1 MHPILASRQRQ
12 ALYLASWPPVALLLA
27 VAWSTASPAVDLGAA
42 LVVVAPPAVVHAFVC
57 LSAWYVCRAMPL
69 TAPSAPP
76 IAVAH
81 AGAGMVAGAVWMLA
95 WEAWTRLL
103 GGCPAFA
110 EPVRD
115 YRAQGAAVF
124 AAGALLFWMSSLFHY
139 LLIAFDASRRAETRE
154 LGFKVTAREAEL
166 RALRA
171 QIDPH
176 FLFNSLHSIS
186 ALTTAD
192 PPGARRMCL
201 LLADFF
207 RSSVR
212 LGAKDE
218 IRIAEELDMA
228 RAYLDIERV
237 RFGARLSAEVVE
249 EPGCGSCLIPPL
261 ILQPLVENAVR
272 HGIHSRVGGGLV
284 RVTARGDAAHLHL
297 SVLNPADADA
307 DGSAGTGVG
316 LANVRRRLAA
326 RFGGE
331 AAVRVVRAP
340 GSFRVDIRIPRRDD
354 PETRTAAPRL
364 RPGSAS
370 GFRGAA
376 DPREPEP

>member
-1 MHPILASRQRQ
+1 MHPILASGPRQ
-12 ALYLASWPPVALLLA
+12 ALYLASWAPVALLLA
-27 VAWSTASPAVDLGAA
+27 VAWSTTNPAVDLGAA

-57 LSAWYVCRAMPL
+57 LSAWYVCRALPL
-69 TAPSAPP
+69 AARSAPP
-76 IAVAH
+76 IAAAH
-81 AGAGMVAGAVWMLA
+81 AGAGMLAGAVWMLA
-95 WEAWTRLL
+95 WEGWTRLL
-103 GGCPAFA
+103 GSHPAFG

-154 LGFKVTAREAEL
+154 LGFKVMAREAEL

-218 IRIAEELDMA
+218 IRTAEELDMA

-237 RFGARLSAEVVE
+237 RFGTRLAAEVVE

-261 ILQPLVENAVR
+261 LLQPLVENAVR
-272 HGIHSRVGGGLV
+272 HGVHSRVEGGEV
-284 RVTARGDAAHLHL
+284 RVTARGDAAHLYV
-297 SVLNPADADA
+297 SVLNSADADA
-307 DGSAGTGVG
+307 GARVGTGTG
-316 LANVRRRLAA
+316 LTNVRRRLAT
-326 RFGGE
+326 RFGDE
-331 AAVRVVRAP
+331 AAVRVVRGP
-340 GSFRVDIRIPRRDD
+340 DSFRVDIRIPRRDGA
-354 PETRTAAPRL
+354 PE
-364 RPGSAS
+364 
-370 GFRGAA
+370 
-376 DPREPEP
+376 REP

>member
-1 MHPILASRQRQ
+1 MHPLLASRQRQ
-12 ALYLASWPPVALLLA
+12 ALYLASWAPVALLLA

-42 LVVVAPPAVVHAFVC
+42 LVLVAPPAVVHAFVC

-69 TAPSAPP
+69 TAPSAPR
-76 IAVAH
+76 IAAAH
-81 AGAGMVAGAVWMLA
+81 AGAGMLAGAVWMLA

-115 YRAQGAAVF
+115 YRSQGAAVF

-139 LLIAFDASRRAETRE
+139 LLIAFDAARRAETRE

-166 RALRA
+166 KALRA

-218 IRIAEELDMA
+218 IRLAEEMAMA
-228 RAYLDIERV
+228 RAYLDIEQV
-237 RFGARLSAEVVE
+237 RFGARLAAEVVE

-261 ILQPLVENAVR
+261 VLQPLVENAVR

-284 RVTARGDAAHLHL
+284 RVTARSDAAHLHL

-331 AAVRVVRAP
+331 AAVRVVRDP
-340 GSFRVDIRIPRRDD
+340 GSFRVDIRIPRR
-354 PETRTAAPRL
+354 EGPR
-364 RPGSAS
+364 RH
-370 GFRGAA
+370 
-376 DPREPEP
+376 EP

>member
-12 ALYLASWPPVALLLA
+12 ALYLAAWAPVALLVA
-27 VAWSTASPAVDLGAA
+27 SAWSTANPAVGLGAA

-69 TAPSAPP
+69 AARSAPR
-76 IAVAH
+76 ILAAH
-81 AGAGMVAGAVWMLA
+81 AGAGMLAGAVWTLV
-95 WEAWTRLL
+95 WEGWTRVL
-103 GGCPAFA
+103 GDHPAFG
-110 EPVRD
+110 EPMRD
-115 YRAQGAAVF
+115 DRARAAAVF
-124 AAGALLFWMSSLFHY
+124 AAGVLLFWISSLFHY
-139 LLIAFDASRRAETRE
+139 LLIAFETSRRAETRE
-154 LGFKVTAREAEL
+154 LGFQVMAREAEL

-186 ALTTAD
+186 ALTTVD

-218 IRIAEELDMA
+218 IRMAEELDMA

-237 RFGARLSAEVVE
+237 RFGARLSSEVVE

-272 HGIHSRVGGGLV
+272 HGVHPRVDGGVV
-284 RVTARGDAAHLHL
+284 RVTARCDAAHLHL
-297 SVLNPADADA
+297 SVQNPADDDADA
-307 DGSAGTGVG
+307 PAGTGVG
-316 LANVRRRLAA
+316 LVNVRQRLAV

-331 AAVRVVRAP
+331 AAVRVVRDP
-340 GSFRVDIRIPRRDD
+340 GSFRVDVRIPRRDG
-354 PETRTAAPRL
+354 TRR
-364 RPGSAS
+364 
-370 GFRGAA
+370 
-376 DPREPEP
+376 REP